1 MTITRQQEI
10 WAMALW
16 VEKQHGAD
24 GQRSIN
30 RQIALLEKSGEERG
44 TDLWKAVKARF
55 EKLRRLPIPIDGQ
68 PSTKP
73 N

>member
-1 MTITRQQEI
+1 
-10 WAMALW
+10 MALW

-24 GQRSIN
+24 GQRYIN

-44 TDLWKAVKARF
+44 IDLWKAVKTCF
-55 EKLRRLPIPIDGQ
+55 EELRRLPIPIDGQ
-68 PSTKP
+68 TSTKP